1 MSLRTV
7 WGVALG
13 AAIAFLLNATLRFAR
28 VEVTEEEV
36 TVTLGPLGFA
46 RIPRQLVMAARRVPW
61 RWYYGYGIRLYGPQA
76 AGFVGRP
83 GPVVEL
89 VFSEPVTIRA
99 AIPMQVNRLAVVVE
113 NPEELLATLERPAEG
128 AA

>member
-46 RIPRQLVMAARRVPW
+46 RIPRHLVIHFLRIVP
-61 RWYYGYGIRLYGPQA
+61 P
-76 AGFVGRP
+76 
-83 GPVVEL
+83 EL
-89 VFSEPVTIRA
+89 
-99 AIPMQVNRLAVVVE
+99 
-113 NPEELLATLERPAEG
+113 
-128 AA
+128 